1 MAVCAT
7 FQSLSHTTHSI
18 CLFRSISCF
27 QFHVSHCNLLRL
39 IAADAVNYEL
49 GARMRSSND
58 RSYGRGGDDGGD
70 GGDGEDSDGLDDEK
84 LGDLRESL
92 VENEQAIFSVVEEER
107 DDGRME
113 EVVDLARS
121 LIVVGA
127 GRDGGGDDDDGDD
140 DGDEDGDEDG
150 ADIGG
155 GEVKK
160 AAVNAAVNHAT
171 E

>member
-1 MAVCAT
+1 
-7 FQSLSHTTHSI
+7 
-18 CLFRSISCF
+18 
-27 QFHVSHCNLLRL
+27 
-39 IAADAVNYEL
+39 
-49 GARMRSSND
+49 MRSSND

-127 GRDGGGDDDDGDD
+127 GGDGGGDDDDGDD

-150 ADIGG
+150 GDIGG